1 MKLTSNFSLEELSFT
16 EHREFDNTPPPEVIP
31 NLKRVAMVLE
41 QVRALV
47 NNKPVVVNSAFRCL
61 NVNRAVGSSDGSQH
75 RLGCAADIRVPGM
88 EPEMVLQAIKAANIQ
103 YDQLILEFNAWV
115 HLSVPSIEGN
125 APRKMVLIIDK
136 QGTRAYQNG

>member
-31 NLKRVAMVLE
+31 NLKRLAMVLE

-47 NNKPVVVNSAFRCL
+47 NNNPVVVNSAFRCL
-61 NVNRAVGSSDGSQH
+61 SVNRAVGSSDGSQH

-88 EPEMVLQAIKAANIQ
+88 EPEMVLQAIKASNIQ
-103 YDQLILEFNAWV
+103 YDQLIREFDAWV
-115 HLSVPSIEGN
+115 HISVPTHEAV
-125 APRKMVLIIDK
+125 APRKMALIIDK
-136 QGTRAYQNG
+136 TGTRAYA

>member
-31 NLKRVAMVLE
+31 NLKRLAMVLE

-47 NNKPVVVNSAFRCL
+47 NNNPVVVNSAFRCL
-61 NVNRAVGSSDGSQH
+61 SVNRAVGSSDGSQH

-88 EPEMVLQAIKAANIQ
+88 EPEMVLQAIKASNIQ
-103 YDQLILEFNAWV
+103 YDQLIREFDAWV
-115 HLSVPSIEGN
+115 HISVPTNETV
-125 APRKMVLIIDK
+125 APRKQVLIIDK
-136 QGTRAYQNG
+136 SGTRPYA